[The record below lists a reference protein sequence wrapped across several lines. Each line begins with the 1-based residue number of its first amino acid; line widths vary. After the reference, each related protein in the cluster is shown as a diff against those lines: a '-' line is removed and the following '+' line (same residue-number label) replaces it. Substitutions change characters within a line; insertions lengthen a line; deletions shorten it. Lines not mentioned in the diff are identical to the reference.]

1 MDSSDQAKLRATA
14 AIYVICGLITGFSGG
29 LSVYW
34 LLLAVYGVAC
44 LIWPELTH
52 PNAEQLREIR
62 VRARRKSAAQ
72 SASGLPWFVS
82 GPVFAVAL
90 TLIVVV
96 TGYLLRG

>member
-1 MDSSDQAKLRATA
+1 MERFDQAELQATA
-14 AIYVICGLITGFSGG
+14 VIYVICGLITGFSSG
-29 LSVYW
+29 LSVPG

-44 LIWPELTH
+44 LIWPKLTR
-52 PNAEQLREIR
+52 PNADELRAIR
-62 VRARRKSAAQ
+62 ARARRKSAAQ

>member
-1 MDSSDQAKLRATA
+1 MESFDQAELQATA
-14 AIYVICGLITGFSGG
+14 VIYVICGLITGFSSG
-29 LSVYW
+29 LSVFE
-34 LLLAVYGVAC
+34 LLLAAYGAAC
-44 LIWPELTH
+44 LIWLELTH
-52 PNAEQLREIR
+52 PNADELREIR

-72 SASGLPWFVS
+72 SASRLPWFRS

>member
-1 MDSSDQAKLRATA
+1 MERFDQAELQATA
-14 AIYVICGLITGFSGG
+14 VIYVICGLITGFSGG
-29 LSVYW
+29 LSVLG

-44 LIWPELTH
+44 LIWPELTR

-72 SASGLPWFVS
+72 SASRLPWFVS
-82 GPVFAVAL
+82 GPVLAVAL

>member
-1 MDSSDQAKLRATA
+1 M
-14 AIYVICGLITGFSGG
+14 IYVICGLVIVFFDG
-29 LSVYW
+29 LSVPG
-34 LLLAVYGVAC
+34 LLFAAYGAAY

-52 PNAEQLREIR
+52 PNADELREIR

-72 SASGLPWFVS
+72 SASRLPWFRS
-82 GPVFAVAL
+82 GLVFAVAL

>member
-1 MDSSDQAKLRATA
+1 MERFDQAELRATA
-14 AIYVICGLITGFSGG
+14 VIYIICGLITGFSGG
-29 LSVYW
+29 FSVYW

-44 LIWPELTH
+44 LIWPELTR

-62 VRARRKSAAQ
+62 VRARRRSVAQ

-90 TLIVVV
+90 ALIVVV
-96 TGYLLRG
+96 AGYLLRG

>member
-1 MDSSDQAKLRATA
+1 MERFDQAELQATA
-14 AIYVICGLITGFSGG
+14 VIYVICGLITGFSGG
-29 LSVYW
+29 LSVPG

-44 LIWPELTH
+44 LIWPKLTR
-52 PNAEQLREIR
+52 PNADELRAIR
-62 VRARRKSAAQ
+62 ARARRKSAAQ